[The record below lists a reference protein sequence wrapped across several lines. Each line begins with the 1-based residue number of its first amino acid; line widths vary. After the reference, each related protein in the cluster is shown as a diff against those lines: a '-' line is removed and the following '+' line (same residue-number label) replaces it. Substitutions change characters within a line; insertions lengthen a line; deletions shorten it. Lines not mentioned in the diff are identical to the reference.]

1 MEYNAVKYDMLQPW
15 SNFIMKTKLPNNVL
29 NKMIEITDRAIENKN
44 TKHWGKSLAGQID
57 KELLVDMSELK
68 RAGIHDYFMDV
79 LKEYIVAALQQ
90 KDPRYAKNY
99 ENANWV
105 TEMLAMWIVSQRDN
119 EYNPCHQHTKCSL
132 SSVMYLKIPEFL
144 PSRKEGREDDGNIVF
159 VNSTCND
166 SQLVSPQFSWRPQ
179 VGDFF
184 VFPAQ
189 QSHFVYPFRTAD
201 GKGERRSVSFN
212 AIFATEDEIKAQ
224 QEQQKQLLEANQTKQ
239 MKEGQRTYQGEIPTL
254 TIEKS

>member
-1 MEYNAVKYDMLQPW
+1 MEYDAVKYDMLQPW

-68 RAGIHDYFMDV
+68 RAGIHDYFMDA
-79 LKEYIVAALQQ
+79 LREYVVAALRQ

-99 ENANWV
+99 ESANWV

-132 SSVMYLKIPEFL
+132 SSVMYLKIPEYL
-144 PSRKEGREDDGNIVF
+144 PSRKEHNDVDGDIIF
-159 VNSTCND
+159 VNS
-166 SQLVSPQFSWRPQ
+166 VSTDEEFCRPQ
-179 VGDFF
+179 LSVKPEVGDFLI
-184 VFPAQ
+184 FPAKQ
-189 QSHFVYPFRTAD
+189 LHFVYPFRTHD

-212 AIFATEDEIKAQ
+212 A
-224 QEQQKQLLEANQTKQ
+224 
-239 MKEGQRTYQGEIPTL
+239 GYS
-254 TIEKS
+254 EKKGWSV